1 MAKLVKGVNDIASLY
16 PELVKEWD
24 YDKNDKISPSDFTK
38 GNAQNVEMNGKR

>member
-24 YDKNDKISPSDFTK
+24 YDKFETK
-38 GNAQNVEMNGKR
+38 K